1 MPDFKNLNPIL
12 INPDQQLPYL
22 PNPSTPIPTSSPTPF
37 VFTTDLSG
45 RDNGDP
51 IFGKGPIT
59 DKGLLP
65 TVTANELYENRRYDK
80 FDRNIIDI
88 EDQNAYA
95 QSGFTQATNGILKGV
110 NLAATTVAGSFGML
124 YGSISAIG
132 TGRMADVWDN
142 PIMQNLDKYNNE
154 VDQNYLPNYYTDKE
168 KNASWYSTDNWWKAN
183 FIFDKLIKNAGFAV
197 GAMLSG
203 NIANGALRGVGGAIG
218 AFSTEAALAAESSQ
232 AFKLFTPLLRNT
244 ARAFSNAKNIETA
257 AVLEGEISSIADLT
271 AMDSQIAGI
280 AKTTNKLAG
289 LQDKF
294 RRTAIALYSSAGEAS
309 FEALQTSNE
318 FRNNLIQQYKETHD
332 GQDPTGFDLAKINTT
347 SEEVGKTSFYG
358 NMALLS
364 VTEYAQLPK
373 LMGSSYAAE
382 RQAANSLLGKAD
394 DVLLRESKYVAA
406 AEGATTKFGK
416 LYERGA
422 KVAKYAF
429 DPKEAGQ
436 EIGQYALQVGTQN
449 YFQKG
454 YDGKAAST
462 FTDGFLYGM
471 VGKDKSGKGI
481 GAFNSKE
488 GIESGILGGI
498 TGGLMQTFGPNG
510 EIARNKA
517 TKSNTEKFL
526 QDLNNAPTF
535 KQAFKEKLEA
545 VNRFVTLQE
554 QQQSATIQ
562 GDELEARDLNT
573 DMMHTYLAPR
583 IKYGRYDMIAEDIKD
598 LRQAGMS
605 NNGLSDLKEEGIA
618 NVNDTVESFQKR
630 LNAFEVTAKNTEEL
644 YKSLNLRYAGAVMK
658 DAEGKVLLSPDGKQI
673 RKYSPLIIDK
683 MVYAASKIADYDLR
697 IPKVSEK
704 LLRTGMPV
712 QDIVDDEL
720 SNDTSVSL
728 AKALYNIDEQASDR
742 IDTDIVKQELK
753 DVVELS
759 KRRQLFVNEYND
771 LKNNPQNY
779 SFTGEKEEFT
789 PEGKK
794 TRTTA
799 PVQSDYFSKSRDK
812 FKSDK
817 RTYKD
822 LVNQYGEGEKNKYE
836 VLQKIAESPYATTLE
851 KQLAAAFLNF
861 TSKNSKIILGDR
873 TLASAG
879 VSRGGTL
886 GPESAVSS
894 INYEDNAYD
903 YEAGSLPVEHVLLH
917 EIGHDLT
924 VYGLSDTN
932 GQFYKELDP
941 LFKLVK
947 ETFKN
952 DPDKYAEAGLIKNGE
967 YYAFKNIFEFAT
979 EALSNREFQRYLQTI
994 PYEGTKTS
1002 TWDAFVNSLK
1012 TFFRRLFGTKNET
1025 LLDET
1030 IAVITNN
1037 IDETYKAVKEKNA
1050 ALEKEEQ
1057 AMLVTKNEVDRQ
1069 QDKAELNSGEIATPI
1084 PTDTTTSQAIVK
1096 EDESYLK
1103 SWQDFFISGTSES
1116 ENAQNRANAPQ
1127 HVKNSREFL
1136 NNLKN
1141 FKNAPKIGAMLVT
1154 SNNEKALGL
1163 EGLTELQFGR
1173 PIIADD
1179 KVDNVDTGF
1188 VAQVFV
1194 EHDKNKTYFVDKEGK
1209 RLGEVGKPINVNQII
1224 YQAMP
1229 TTELYYTYTDP
1240 KTGQRVPRYRQ
1251 GEKENLA
1258 SAANGWRQERA
1269 KLFAN
1274 NTAAHKVYQ
1283 INVSRGIPIINKGAD
1298 GKFERNQVGGILIPE
1313 DRIASQPGLIQINTA
1328 GFISHKGKNISFKE
1342 KGLVVLQ
1349 YGDTLEIL
1357 NNSVLG
1363 KEKANSLY
1371 QVIKALALDIREKST
1386 SGKPLDIDVNYLT
1399 YLQNVLYLR
1408 KSSTTSP
1415 GSNQFFIDT
1424 NKRTISIGD
1433 VNYPI
1438 IDIENRED
1446 EIVRQ
1451 LEGTYH
1457 NINSKTV
1464 KDVTSKFY
1472 EYTGEKNA
1480 KGELTAR
1487 YWKNYQSYLLSGRM
1501 PDGRTSRSGANT
1513 PLTTIV
1519 AAPTPSVPYSFSQKY
1534 ATLIDFELPIIKP
1547 APVAQAPKAA
1557 VAPATPG
1564 KIGEYE
1570 MNGTTSNTYQ
1580 FASGPV
1586 EFTGTVDADGNIGV
1600 DIAVNDTIENAATNP
1615 DILATVDSVLQT
1627 IGKYDEE
1634 ASAEQRVVTFVGDKL
1649 IAVLKEMQNTQQA
1662 EEAPV
1667 VEEEAPSAE
1676 IEDIKSTRYS
1686 GRPANQMVKFF
1697 TDKANEDL
1705 TEDDVN
1711 IIEKVI
1717 EKAKEKGWDKNKL
1730 SEQLNL
1736 MGYSFS
1742 SNNSGYAFTNYLED
1756 RLSGKT
1762 NIKVTSEFNFYGQLD
1777 KELADQQVTST
1788 PVEEVGEIVL
1798 DLETAEKRIDI
1809 DRRRQEELNKKSTQG
1824 TLKNSPLED
1833 ITYYENKVKDSE
1845 KLSDN
1850 ALGTMQ
1856 AMLAKAK
1863 DNVNKINAKYDAELA
1878 ALEGVSNI
1886 QRDGNKDIVKGSR
1899 IDEIRKIYAGNKSY
1913 INIKATNEEVAD
1925 NLKSGNIT
1933 AEELFSVRNNF
1944 GGELYNWFER
1954 GFIGLTGKTYEQ
1966 YNAGLDALPDGEQI
1980 LPGEKTDTIDVA
1992 DTELPE
1998 DDYMRVGPTVEEAM
2012 TNEELEILKQFQA
2025 EKLSGIPLEV
2035 LEDLVDTYDGEK
2047 AFGVYVDG
2055 VAKFYKAGP
2064 RTVGYHELF
2073 HPVYQHF
2080 LSPDERTALE
2090 EEFRNRPGQFTDRA
2104 SGKKIDYARATD
2116 KQIEERIAD
2125 DFAEFK
2131 AGQLPARSLSELVR
2145 NFFRRIINFVKS
2157 FNAKPSLAKDLFK
2170 AIDAGKYKAFTI
2182 SESQKKGPPA
2192 YSRIPGITET
2202 QASEYAQDIFSRA
2215 SNYIFG
2221 DNKKYLYDLQK
2232 ISGAEIYNYV
2242 KQLYI
2247 NEKKYEKLGEV
2258 RFNALFAQGK
2268 QLLRTVGVDFNEE
2281 DLVDINDEN
2290 VTSVG
2295 YSQDA
2300 FTVDYKKSAPY
2311 AIKLVGATLPEVVPT
2326 NQQNSTTL
2334 ELPKRS
2340 TSSVKGY
2347 KLVNFS
2353 RVFSTLLDK
2362 FSNTTNVGKIVN
2374 NLVDLAKYDATY
2386 VRFFQRIGGDLA
2398 TGTIPFEN
2406 FKSPE
2411 DWRLFINFYQTF
2423 TKQKPTALV
2432 QYVTGTEVYTAPAN
2446 QFTITKQVEQDWFS
2460 QMRALAKTRSGL
2472 VTLNTETTTY
2482 QVNTKSEL
2490 WPDKL
2495 PKGPEE
2501 MLPFLK
2507 NLGITFTMEDYLKLK
2522 SEQRTK
2528 FSDAVGDIYAY
2539 LPQAKDIGTLDGK
2552 TLKIN
2557 KQVAALAAL
2566 QVKVDNPNQENTMMG
2581 VEGNRKQVYT
2591 DNNAPSI
2598 FENVFNDSETL
2609 EELKIA
2615 RPELNDVFSKNAIT
2629 FKEGGLFFND
2639 RGNKFKMI
2647 KVSYI
2652 EGKKSIDSNKGTTTS
2667 KLTEGQRFT
2676 QEINQNING
2685 NYYILIP
2692 ADGSTE
2698 WMMNLGNHI
2707 SYKNV
2712 VGGRAMDEI
2721 HEIFR
2726 GYLDDDIALARDW
2739 KNRSSLKN
2747 IGSKAKELR
2756 FFKEILEDYAPTQ
2769 LEELNIMID
2778 DEATTN
2784 DEFKDY
2790 IVKNIDAINEAVDKT
2805 LKDLANGT
2813 KEILLTSSEVVMAK
2827 KKNNDAENMYTY
2839 AGLDSN
2845 FAISEGIDK
2854 FRMTET
2860 QLDNMLMFVSAN
2872 DYINSIEF
2880 HKILFGDPYQF
2891 KIKDGILDQTKRIK
2905 SFLSPRGTTFD
2916 SPEYNAFL
2924 NDQNNVNGIE
2934 LTPEDYG
2941 YHENKEYATT
2951 VTLKD
2956 VELDTNNYTGV
2967 NEADAFSYIS
2977 DVAYR
2982 ETKNKNGQWSENA
2995 EAWHQYE
3002 MALTRKSLSDKG
3014 VYKYTNKQ
3022 LKATDEQILSE
3033 EQVEYVIDITKPI
3046 VSGSQF
3052 NENEIKLVLDKTS
3065 QMPLYYSAVA
3075 GTNLE
3080 KLYIK
3085 MFNEKIDYAI
3095 MESGRKVGIEKTHS
3109 LYNPDGTFN
3118 DAPFA
3123 GDTKVLVPWS
3133 INGKQLETAYEGGTE
3148 QTRGSQPTKIV
3159 TLDMFDN
3166 GEEVVEGAREA
3177 FDTYN
3182 QALKDLDDNA
3192 YTELLSKFGVED
3204 LGVGQFELAD
3214 PSIIAKTLKGEMF
3227 RRELSN
3233 NAKDTIQLDENG
3245 QQRIPYE
3252 ASPAYKQ
3259 IKDIVYSMINKAL
3272 VSPKM
3277 NGGGYTQAAVTGWEN
3292 AEKGRGI
3299 AVKDKNGYREISR
3312 KEYEALPADQKNKVV
3327 LTSNRLHF
3335 PTQEDPY
3342 MEVLLPNWMRKSL
3355 KGKFKNDADLIRE
3368 LNKPEN
3374 QGILRGIA
3382 FRIPAQAMSSMAA
3395 IRVAGFLPDY
3405 MGKTVIVP
3413 SEITSQAGS
3422 DFDIDKLNMYLKSVY
3437 VDENG
3442 KLHAVD
3448 YKGSEKATKEFY
3460 GGVYDNT
3467 IRKNIQSIS
3476 NNNEFRDQLLDV
3488 LSAFEQT
3495 DTVVSKEQ
3503 RIFYKLNQ
3511 DVIDEI
3517 ISQADAQEMLPSQ
3530 YMTSQIESLSKKTEK
3545 LNSKLLNEEMRDKY
3559 VKTMYK
3565 KALENRYF
3573 DAFEKLLTLPGNF
3586 QNLITPI
3593 GDAGLKDISTEL
3605 DDLRGNDETKIKNRI
3620 INRNYRTRLR
3630 NAFLTGKRWIG
3641 IAAVNITG
3649 HALAQR
3655 MKLVMDINA
3664 VATKLTAD
3672 ELSILGDRKIKLPHN
3687 EVDGKVSLSGTN
3699 TAVANAKGIF
3709 EKISN
3714 RLSGYATSVVDI
3726 AKDPYIMKIIKS
3738 DAAIGTFMFLER
3750 IGVGQNTVWFMNQ
3763 PIISEYLNML
3773 ESKGTKFLYN
3783 PKNVNAIRA
3792 KFGLNKL
3799 GAKGTENETFN
3810 VDSLKA
3816 NIKTYSDNKNK
3827 MLSKQQNDEQGAILK
3842 EFLKYAKMAEY
3853 SFKFTQATNYDTTKF
3868 KNSDTFHRKSTKTDI
3883 ARDINMFSS
3892 VDKLLDSSSLGN
3904 QKRLINLGMKAVGAF
3919 IKLEQEQFTDIT
3931 NKVLDSFERQEFMS
3945 DDDFSKIASKA
3956 KASFL
3961 DFVVQTKSGINADIL
3976 KLTTGNNSIAEQ
3988 LAKAKLQYPN
3998 MKLLQDLVPEA
4009 SKKIDGAQTI
4019 KLKVNLK
4026 EAYDENLY
4034 VEMMRELRELDP
4046 ELYNNI
4052 VKVAIL
4058 QGTYQSPVSINN
4070 IVPLEDYSK
4079 EIKPVIDSLI
4089 DDADVEYFANGGMF
4103 QKNNWKDEQIVPTTT
4118 PRFQFQRDAE
4128 TKEEIENIIG
4138 EDPYGND
4145 VYQYEVEGFE
4155 TQFDDAENKR
4165 LVLTLSPRYDG
4176 SNGANSD
4183 FVKVS
4188 RVFVNNRGQNVD
4200 LLSGKT
4206 ISPQAMKAMRMA
4218 GNTSLTDYYG
4228 YQKVKYSNGEAV
4240 RNFEGRYVYKLVN
4253 LLGDGNLVSEYYLD
4267 GRPSVLNNGT
4277 IKIDKELSDA
4287 EIIEYFGGDTA
4298 EEVVSLPT
4306 EVSDRTTMQ
4315 MQPQNVAKILNGTKT
4330 TTIRESV
4337 AKGGNINVGETK
4349 IVNFGGK
4356 DFNVTNRGQLT
4367 IDEAGGVEAM
4377 LNSEGLSSVN
4387 DFMYQQ
4393 SKNWANGEG
4402 KMYVYDIAPT
4412 EEVTETYGSFGT
4424 DKEAFDAYRKGFLP
4438 GLRELYAKRK
4448 EEEKEDGSSWEDLA
4462 NLLNRQSDLENKK
4475 TLTNNESNEIIDI
4488 YQKLRD
4494 VFGLEIESKEEI
4506 QPGQQLDLFEQEDD
4520 SWKDEDNNDSCVPF

>member
-22 PNPSTPIPTSSPTPF
+22 PNPSTPNPDNYAPLG
-37 VFTTDLSG
+37 TDLSG

-51 IFGKGPIT
+51 IFGKGPIVG
-59 DKGLLP
+59 KGLIP
-65 TVTANELYENRRYDK
+65 TVTANELYENRRYDV
-80 FDRNIIDI
+80 FARDIIDI
-88 EDQNAYA
+88 EDQNANA
-95 QSGFTQATNGILKGV
+95 QSTLSKATNGILKGA

-124 YGSISAIG
+124 YGLAKSPFS
-132 TGRMADVWDN
+132 GRLADIWDN
-142 PIMQNLDKYNNE
+142 PVMQNLDKYNNE
-154 VDQNYLPNYYTDKE
+154 VDQNYLPNYYTNQE
-168 KNASWYSTDNWWKAN
+168 KNASWYSPDNWFTAN
-183 FIFDKLIKNAGFAV
+183 FLFDKLVKNSGFAV

-218 AFSTEAALAAESSQ
+218 AFSAEAAVAAESSQ
-232 AFKLFTPLLRNT
+232 AFKLFTPLLKNT
-244 ARAFSNAKNIETA
+244 ARAFSAGKNIEA
-257 AVLEGEISSIADLT
+257 AAALENGISSIADLT
-271 AMDSQIAGI
+271 AVESEIANI
-280 AKTTNKLAG
+280 AKTTNRIAG

-294 RRTAIALYSSAGEAS
+294 RRTAVAVYSSAGEAS

-318 FRNNLIQQYKETHD
+318 YRNNLIAQYKKDHQD
-332 GQDPTGFDLAKINTT
+332 QDPTGADLAEINAT
-347 SEEVGKTSFYG
+347 SEAVGKTSFFG
-358 NMALLS
+358 NLALLS
-364 VTEYAQLPK
+364 VTEHAQLPK
-373 LMGSSYAAE
+373 LLGSSYAAE
-382 RQAANSLLGKAD
+382 RQVANSLLGQAD

-422 KVAKYAF
+422 KAAKYVF

-436 EIGQYALQVGTQN
+436 EIGQFALQVGTQN
-449 YFQKG
+449 YFNKG
-454 YDGKAAST
+454 REGKEASAW
-462 FTDGFLYGM
+462 TDGFLYGM
-471 VGKDKSGKGI
+471 YGKDEKGKGV
-481 GAFNSKE
+481 GALNSKE

-498 TGGLMQTFGPNG
+498 TGGLMQTFGPSG
-510 EIARNKA
+510 QIARNKA
-517 TKSNTEKFL
+517 TKSNTERFI
-526 QDLNNAPTF
+526 QELNGAPTF
-535 KQAFKEKLEA
+535 RNAFKEKLEA

-554 QQQSATIQ
+554 QQQAATVQ

-583 IKYGRYDMIAEDIKD
+583 IKYGRYDMITDDIND

-605 NNGLSDLKEEGIA
+605 KEGLADLKEEGIA

-630 LNAFEVTAKNTEEL
+630 LNRFETTAKNTEEL
-644 YKSLNLRYAGAVMK
+644 YKSLNLRYSGEVMK
-658 DAEGKVLLSPDGKQI
+658 DAEGKPLLSADGKQI

-697 IPKVSEK
+697 IPQVSEK
-704 LLRTGMPV
+704 ILRTGIPV

-728 AKALYNIDEQASDR
+728 AKTLYNIDEQASDR
-742 IDTDIVKQELK
+742 IDTDVVKQELK

-779 SFTGEKEEFT
+779 SYTGEKEELT

-794 TRTTA
+794 TRTAA
-799 PVQSDYFSKSRDK
+799 PKMQDPKYFGKSRNK

-817 RTYKD
+817 RTYD
-822 LVNQYGEGEKNKYE
+822 DIVNQYGEGEKNKYD
-836 VLQKIAESPYATTLE
+836 VLQKITESPYATVLE
-851 KQLAAAFLNF
+851 KQLAAGFLKY
-861 TSKNSKIILGDR
+861 TTKDSKIILGDR
-873 TLASAG
+873 TLSTPGTSTRGVDANSAL
-879 VSRGGTL
+879 SR
-886 GPESAVSS
+886 
-894 INYEDNAYD
+894 INYEDTAND
-903 YEAGSLPVEHVLLH
+903 YENGSIPVEFILLH

-924 VYGLSDTN
+924 TYALSDTN
-932 GQFYKELDP
+932 GQFFKELDP

-967 YYAFKNIFEFAT
+967 YYAFKNIYEFAT

-1012 TFFRRLFGTKNET
+1012 TFFRRLFGTTNET

-1057 AMLVTKNEVDRQ
+1057 AMLATKNEVDRQ

-1116 ENAQNRANAPQ
+1116 ENIQNRANAPQ

-1154 SNNEKALGL
+1154 SNNEEALGL
-1163 EGLTELQFGR
+1163 KGLTELQFGR

-1240 KTGQRVPRYRQ
+1240 KTGQRVPRYREGQ
-1251 GEKENLA
+1251 KELLA
-1258 SAANGWRQERA
+1258 SAANGWKQERA

-1283 INVSRGIPIINKGAD
+1283 INVSRGIAIINKGAD

-1357 NNSVLG
+1357 NNSILG

-1371 QVIKALALDIREKST
+1371 QVIKALALDIRDKST
-1386 SGKPLDIDVNYLT
+1386 SGKPLDIDVNYLA

-1408 KSSTTSP
+1408 KSSTTSA

-1424 NKRTISIGD
+1424 NKRTISIGG

-1446 EIVRQ
+1446 EMVRQ

-1464 KDVTSKFY
+1464 KDITSKFY

-1480 KGELTAR
+1480 KGELVAR

-1501 PDGRTSRSGANT
+1501 PDGRTSRSSANT

-1564 KIGEYE
+1564 KIGEYT
-1570 MNGTTSNTYQ
+1570 MDGTTTNTYQ

-1586 EFTGTVDADGNIGV
+1586 EFTGTVDADGNISV
-1600 DIAVNDTIENAATNP
+1600 DITVNDTITKATENEGT
-1615 DILATVDSVLQT
+1615 LATVDSVLQA
-1627 IGKYDEE
+1627 IDKYDAE
-1634 ASAEQRVVTFVGDKL
+1634 ASDEQRVVTFVGDKL
-1649 IAVLKEMQNTQQA
+1649 IAALKEMQNTQQV

-1667 VEEEAPSAE
+1667 VEEEAP
-1676 IEDIKSTRYS
+1676 T
-1686 GRPANQMVKFF
+1686 
-1697 TDKANEDL
+1697 
-1705 TEDDVN
+1705 
-1711 IIEKVI
+1711 
-1717 EKAKEKGWDKNKL
+1717 
-1730 SEQLNL
+1730 
-1736 MGYSFS
+1736 
-1742 SNNSGYAFTNYLED
+1742 
-1756 RLSGKT
+1756 
-1762 NIKVTSEFNFYGQLD
+1762 
-1777 KELADQQVTST
+1777 T
-1788 PVEEVGEIVL
+1788 PIEEVGEIVL

-1809 DRRRQEELNKKSTQG
+1809 ERRRQEELNKKSTQG

-1850 ALGTMQ
+1850 GLGTMQ

-1878 ALEGVSNI
+1878 ALEG
-1886 QRDGNKDIVKGSR
+1886 
-1899 IDEIRKIYAGNKSY
+1899 
-1913 INIKATNEEVAD
+1913 
-1925 NLKSGNIT
+1925 
-1933 AEELFSVRNNF
+1933 
-1944 GGELYNWFER
+1944 
-1954 GFIGLTGKTYEQ
+1954 
-1966 YNAGLDALPDGEQI
+1966 GEQI
-1980 LPGEKTDTIDVA
+1980 LPGEKTDNINVE

-2090 EEFRNRPGQFTDRA
+2090 EEFRNKPGQFTDRA

-2125 DFAEFK
+2125 DFSEFK

-2170 AIDAGKYKAFTI
+2170 AIDAGKYKEFTI

-2247 NEKKYEKLGEV
+2247 NEKKYEQLGEV

-2268 QLLRTVGVDFNEE
+2268 QLLRTIGVDFNEE

-2300 FTVDYKKSAPY
+2300 FTVDYKKTAPY

-2334 ELPKRS
+2334 ELPKRQ

-2362 FSNTTNVGKIVN
+2362 FSNTTNIGKIVN
-2374 NLVDLAKYDATY
+2374 KLVDLAKYDATY

-2406 FKSPE
+2406 FKTPE

-2460 QMRALAKTRSGL
+2460 QMRALAKTRNGL

-2507 NLGITFTMEDYLKLK
+2507 DLGITFTMEDYLKLK
-2522 SEQRTK
+2522 SEQRQE
-2528 FSDAVGDIYAY
+2528 FSDAVGEIYAY

-2566 QVKVDNPNQENTMMG
+2566 QVKVDNPNQENTMIG
-2581 VEGNRKQVYT
+2581 VEGNKKQVYV
-2591 DNNAPSI
+2591 DNNVPSI
-2598 FENVFNDSETL
+2598 FENAFNDSDTL

-2639 RGNKFKMI
+2639 RGDRFKMI
-2647 KVSYI
+2647 KVSLI

-2667 KLTEGQRFT
+2667 KLNKGQRTT

-2698 WMMNLGNHI
+2698 WMMNLGNHV

-2739 KNRSSLKN
+2739 KSRSSLRN
-2747 IGSKAKELR
+2747 VGSKAKELR
-2756 FFKEILEDYAPTQ
+2756 FFKEILEDYAPEQ
-2769 LEELNIMID
+2769 LKGLNIMIA
-2778 DEATTN
+2778 DEAATQA
-2784 DEFKDY
+2784 EFDDY
-2790 IVKNIDAINEAVDKT
+2790 IAKNIDAINEAIDKT
-2805 LKDLANGT
+2805 LKDLVNAT
-2813 KEILLTSSEVVMAK
+2813 KEILLTTSEVNMAK
-2827 KKNNDAENMYTY
+2827 KKNSDAENMYTY
-2839 AGLDSN
+2839 PGLDSN
-2845 FAISEGIDK
+2845 FVVSEGIDK
-2854 FRMTET
+2854 FKMSET
-2860 QLDNMLMFVSAN
+2860 QLDNMLMFVNAN
-2872 DYINSIEF
+2872 NYINNIEF

-2891 KIKDGILDQTKRIK
+2891 KIKDGVLDEPKRAK
-2905 SFLSPRGTTFD
+2905 SFYSPRGTTFD

-2924 NDQNNVNGIE
+2924 NDQNNVRGIE

-2941 YHENKEYATT
+2941 YHDNKEYATT

-2956 VELDTNNYTGV
+2956 ITLSTDNYDEV
-2967 NEADAFSYIS
+2967 NEADALSYII

-3002 MALTRKSLSDKG
+3002 MALTRRELA
-3014 VYKYTNKQ
+3014 KQ
-3022 LKATDEQILSE
+3022 GDYAYSKDARGKALKAADEQILSE
-3033 EQVEYVIDITKPI
+3033 EQAEHVIDITKPI

-3052 NENEIKLVLDKTS
+3052 NKNEIKLVLDKTS

-3118 DAPFA
+3118 DTPFA
-3123 GDTKVLVPWS
+3123 PDTKVLVPWS
-3133 INGKQLETAYEGGTE
+3133 INGIQVQTAYEGGGE

-3159 TLDMFDN
+3159 TLDMFEN

-3182 QALKDLDDNA
+3182 EALKDLDDNA
-3192 YTELLSKFGVED
+3192 YVELLSKFGVED
-3204 LGVGQFELAD
+3204 LGVGEFELAD
-3214 PSIIAKTLKGEMF
+3214 PSIIAKTLEGEMF
-3227 RRELSN
+3227 RRQLSN

-3252 ASPAYKQ
+3252 SSPAYKQ
-3259 IKDIVYSMINKAL
+3259 IKDIIYSMINKAL

-3277 NGGGYTQAAVTGWEN
+3277 NGGGYTQSAVTGWEN

-3299 AVKDKNGYREISR
+3299 AIKDKNGYREISR
-3312 KEYEALPADQKNKVV
+3312 KEYEALPSDQKNKVV

-3342 MEVLLPNWMRKSL
+3342 MEVLLPNWMKKSL
-3355 KGKFKNDADLIRE
+3355 KGKFKNDADLVRE

-3460 GGVYDNT
+3460 GKVYDNT
-3467 IRKNIQSIS
+3467 IKKEIERIS

-3488 LSAFEQT
+3488 LGALEQT

-3517 ISQADAQEMLPSQ
+3517 ISQADAEDMLPSQ

-3573 DAFEKLLTLPGNF
+3573 DAFEKLLTLPGNY

-3605 DDLRGNDETKIKNRI
+3605 DVMRGNDETKIKNRI
-3620 INRNYRTRLR
+3620 INRNYLTPLR
-3630 NAFLTGKRWIG
+3630 DAFLTGKRWIG

-3655 MKLVMDINA
+3655 MKLVMDIDA
-3664 VATKLTAD
+3664 VANKLTAD
-3672 ELSILGDRKIKLPHN
+3672 ELSILGDRTIKLPHN

-3750 IGVGQNTVWFMNQ
+3750 IGAGQNTVWFMNQ

-3783 PKNVNAIRA
+3783 PRNINAIRA

-4034 VEMMRELRELDP
+4034 VEMMRELREVDP
-4046 ELYNNI
+4046 QLYNNI

-4079 EIKPVIDSLI
+4079 EIKPIIDSLI
-4089 DDADVEYFANGGMF
+4089 DDADAEYFANGGMF
-4103 QKNNWKDEQIVPTTT
+4103 QKNSWKDDQIVPTIT
-4118 PRFQFQRDAE
+4118 PRFVFLRDANF
-4128 TKEEIENIIG
+4128 EEIENIIG

-4183 FVKVS
+4183 FVKVP
-4188 RVFVNNRGQNVD
+4188 RVFINNKGQNVD
-4200 LLSGKT
+4200 IITGKT

-4228 YQKVKYSNGEAV
+4228 YQKVKYSNGETV
-4240 RNFEGRYVYKLVN
+4240 RNHQGRYVYKLVN

-4277 IKIDKELSDA
+4277 IKLDQEIPNAIIID
-4287 EIIEYFGGDTA
+4287 YFGGDIA
-4298 EEVVSLPT
+4298 EEIVSLPADEIVALLSDNAVT
-4306 EVSDRTTMQ
+4306 ENSQEEFSPEVEYTEEEQLQFEINDLTQRIEELEYIQQDLDVTNTETIVLNNLPKITPVSATKET
-4315 MQPQNVAKILNGTKT
+4315 GTKVGT
-4330 TTIRESV
+4330 KLDISPSLLSGNGVTVDQAAHDIWES
-4337 AKGGNINVGETK
+4337 
-4349 IVNFGGK
+4349 NFGI
-4356 DFNVTNRGQLT
+4356 DSNVTTEDIRG
-4367 IDEAGGVEAM
+4367 I
-4377 LNSEGLSSVN
+4377 
-4387 DFMYQQ
+4387 
-4393 SKNWANGEG
+4393 
-4402 KMYVYDIAPT
+4402 
-4412 EEVTETYGSFGT
+4412 
-4424 DKEAFDAYRKGFLP
+4424 
-4438 GLRELYAKRK
+4438 
-4448 EEEKEDGSSWEDLA
+4448 
-4462 NLLNRQSDLENKK
+4462 
-4475 TLTNNESNEIIDI
+4475 IIDI
-4488 YQKLRD
+4488 LSSGNKSNYASQLGTSSEVNKLKEELRD
-4494 VFGLEIESKEEI
+4494 LKDQLPKEKSKI
-4506 QPGQQLDLFEQEDD
+4506 KTVKPIPGQLDLFAEEDD
-4520 SWKDEDNNDSCVPF
+4520 SWKEEDNNDSCVPF

>member
-22 PNPSTPIPTSSPTPF
+22 RNPSTPIPTSSPTPF
-37 VFTTDLSG
+37 VFNTDLSG

-51 IFGKGPIT
+51 IFGKGPVV
-59 DKGLLP
+59 DGGLIP
-65 TVTANELYENRRYDK
+65 TVTANELYENRRYNK

-88 EDQNAYA
+88 EDQNANS
-95 QSGFTQATNGILKGV
+95 QSAISQATNGILKGV

-124 YGSISAIG
+124 YGSVSAMG

-142 PIMQNLDKYNNE
+142 PIMQKLDKWNNE
-154 VDQNYLPNYYTDKE
+154 VDQNYLPNYYTNQE
-168 KNASWYSTDNWWKAN
+168 VNAPWYSRDNWWKTN
-183 FIFDKLIKNAGFAV
+183 FVFDKLIKNSGFAV

-203 NIANGALRGVGGAIG
+203 NVANGALRGVGGAIG
-218 AFSTEAALAAESSQ
+218 AFSAEAALAAESSQ

-244 ARAFSNAKNIETA
+244 ARAFSNAKNIEA
-257 AVLEGEISSIADLT
+257 AEILDKGITSIADLT
-271 AMDSQIAGI
+271 AADSEIAGI

-289 LQDKF
+289 IQDKV

-318 FRNNLIQQYKETHD
+318 FRNNLIKQYKDTHD
-332 GQDPTGFDLAKINTT
+332 GQDPTGEDLGKINTV

-382 RQAANSLLGKAD
+382 RQVANSLLGEAD
-394 DVLLRESKYVAA
+394 DVLLKGGKYVSA
-406 AEGATTKFGK
+406 AEGATTRFGK

-422 KVAKYAF
+422 KIAKYAF

-436 EIGQYALQVGTQN
+436 EVGQYALQVGTQN

-454 YDGKAAST
+454 YDGKEASS

-471 VGKDKSGKGI
+471 VGKDKSGKAV

-510 EIARNKA
+510 EIAREKA
-517 TKSNTEKFL
+517 VKSNTERFL

-554 QQQSATIQ
+554 QQQAATIQ
-562 GDELEARDLNT
+562 GDELEARDLNA

-618 NVNDTVESFQKR
+618 NINDTVESFQKR

-644 YKSLNLRYAGAVMK
+644 YKSLNLRYSGEVMK
-658 DAEGKVLLSPDGKQI
+658 DAEGKPLLSPDGNQI

-704 LLRTGMPV
+704 ILRTGIPV

-742 IDTDIVKQELK
+742 IDTDVVKQELK

-779 SFTGEKEEFT
+779 SYTGEKEEFT

-799 PVQSDYFSKSRDK
+799 PVKSDYFSKSRDK

-817 RTYKD
+817 RTYAD

-851 KQLAAAFLNF
+851 KQLASAFLNF

-873 TLASAG
+873 TLSSAG
-879 VSRGGTL
+879 VSKGGTL
-886 GPESAVSS
+886 GPESAISS
-894 INYEDNAYD
+894 INYEDNAHD
-903 YEAGSLPVEHVLLH
+903 YENGSLPVEHVLLH

-941 LFKLVK
+941 LFKFVK

-967 YYAFKNIFEFAT
+967 YYAFKNIYEFAT

-1002 TWDAFVNSLK
+1002 TWDKFIGSLK

-1057 AMLVTKNEVDRQ
+1057 AMLATKNEVDRQ

-1084 PTDTTTSQAIVK
+1084 PTDITTSQAIVK

-1127 HVKNSREFL
+1127 HVKNSRQFL

-1163 EGLTELQFGR
+1163 EGLTQLQFGR
-1173 PIIADD
+1173 PIVADD

-1194 EHDKNKTYFVDKEGK
+1194 EHDNNKTYFVDKNGK
-1209 RLGEVGKPINVNQII
+1209 RLGEVGKQIDVNQII

-1363 KEKANSLY
+1363 KEKANALY

-1408 KSSTTSP
+1408 KSSTTSA

-1424 NKRTISIGD
+1424 NKRTISIGG

-1446 EIVRQ
+1446 EMVRQ

-1487 YWKNYQSYLLSGRM
+1487 YWKNYQSYLLSSKL
-1501 PDGRTSRSGANT
+1501 PDGKTSRSSANT

-1534 ATLIDFELPIIKP
+1534 ATLIDFDLPIIKP
-1547 APVAQAPKAA
+1547 TPVVQAPKAV

-1564 KIGEYE
+1564 KIGEYT
-1570 MNGTTSNTYQ
+1570 MDGTTPNTYQ

-1586 EFTGTVDADGNIGV
+1586 EFTGTVDADGNISV
-1600 DIAVNDTIENAATNP
+1600 DITVNDTITKAAENEGT
-1615 DILATVDSVLQT
+1615 LVTVDSVLQA
-1627 IGKYDEE
+1627 IDKYDAE
-1634 ASAEQRVVTFVGDKL
+1634 ASDEQRVVTFVGDKL
-1649 IAVLKEMQNTQQA
+1649 IAALKEIQNTQQVEQA
-1662 EEAPV
+1662 SEV
-1667 VEEEAPSAE
+1667 VEEVP
-1676 IEDIKSTRYS
+1676 T
-1686 GRPANQMVKFF
+1686 V
-1697 TDKANEDL
+1697 
-1705 TEDDVN
+1705 
-1711 IIEKVI
+1711 
-1717 EKAKEKGWDKNKL
+1717 
-1730 SEQLNL
+1730 
-1736 MGYSFS
+1736 
-1742 SNNSGYAFTNYLED
+1742 
-1756 RLSGKT
+1756 
-1762 NIKVTSEFNFYGQLD
+1762 
-1777 KELADQQVTST
+1777 
-1788 PVEEVGEIVL
+1788 VEEVSNI
-1798 DLETAEKRIDI
+1798 
-1809 DRRRQEELNKKSTQG
+1809 
-1824 TLKNSPLED
+1824 
-1833 ITYYENKVKDSE
+1833 
-1845 KLSDN
+1845 
-1850 ALGTMQ
+1850 
-1856 AMLAKAK
+1856 
-1863 DNVNKINAKYDAELA
+1863 
-1878 ALEGVSNI
+1878 EGV
-1886 QRDGNKDIVKGSR
+1886 
-1899 IDEIRKIYAGNKSY
+1899 
-1913 INIKATNEEVAD
+1913 EE
-1925 NLKSGNIT
+1925 
-1933 AEELFSVRNNF
+1933 
-1944 GGELYNWFER
+1944 
-1954 GFIGLTGKTYEQ
+1954 
-1966 YNAGLDALPDGEQI
+1966 I
-1980 LPGEKTDTIDVA
+1980 LPGEKTDTIDVE

-1998 DDYMRVGPTVEEAM
+1998 DDYMRVGATVEEAM

-2090 EEFRNRPGQFTDRA
+2090 EEFRNKPGQFTDRA
-2104 SGKKIDYARATD
+2104 SGKKIDYAKATD

-2125 DFAEFK
+2125 DFGEFK

-2182 SESQKKGPPA
+2182 SESQKKGEPA
-2192 YSRIPGITET
+2192 YSRIPGVTET

-2221 DNKKYLYDLQK
+2221 DHKKYLYDLQK

-2247 NEKKYEKLGEV
+2247 NEKKYEQLGEV

-2268 QLLRTVGVDFNEE
+2268 QLLRTIGVDFNEE

-2300 FTVDYKKSAPY
+2300 FTVDYKKTAPY
-2311 AIKLVGATLPEVVPT
+2311 AIKIVGATLPEVVPT

-2362 FSNTTNVGKIVN
+2362 FSNTTNIGKIVN
-2374 NLVDLAKYDATY
+2374 KLVDLAKYDATY
-2386 VRFFQRIGGDLA
+2386 VRFFQRLGGDLA

-2406 FKSPE
+2406 FKTPE

-2460 QMRALAKTRSGL
+2460 QMRALAKTRNGL
-2472 VTLNTETTTY
+2472 VTLNTETKTY

-2507 NLGITFTMEDYLKLK
+2507 DLGITFTMEDYLKLK
-2522 SEQRTK
+2522 SEQRTE
-2528 FSDAVGDIYAY
+2528 FSDSVGEIYTY

-2581 VEGNRKQVYT
+2581 VEGNKKQVYV
-2591 DNNAPSI
+2591 DNNVPSI
-2598 FENVFNDSETL
+2598 FENAFNDSDTL

-2639 RGNKFKMI
+2639 RGDRFKII
-2647 KVSYI
+2647 KVSLI

-2739 KNRSSLKN
+2739 KSRSSLRN
-2747 IGSKAKELR
+2747 VGSKAKELR

-2769 LEELNIMID
+2769 LEELNVMIA
-2778 DEATTN
+2778 DEATT
-2784 DEFKDY
+2784 DAEFEDY
-2790 IVKNIDAINEAVDKT
+2790 ITKNIDAINEAIDKT

-2813 KEILLTSSEVVMAK
+2813 KEILFATSEVVMVK
-2827 KKNNDAENMYTY
+2827 KKNSDVENMYTY

-2860 QLDNMLMFVSAN
+2860 QLDNMLMFVNTN

-2891 KIKDGILDQTKRIK
+2891 KIKDGILDETKRIK

-2924 NDQNNVNGIE
+2924 NDQNNVRGIE

-2956 VELDTNNYTGV
+2956 VELDTNNYTNV

-3002 MALTRKSLSDKG
+3002 MAFTRKSLSDKG

-3022 LKATDEQILSE
+3022 LKAADEQILSE
-3033 EQVEYVIDITKPI
+3033 DQAEHVIDITKPI
-3046 VSGSQF
+3046 VSGSQYG
-3052 NENEIKLVLDKTS
+3052 ENEIKLVLDKTS

-3075 GTNLE
+3075 DTVLE

-3095 MESGRKVGIEKTHS
+3095 FESGRKLGIEKTHS
-3109 LYNPDGTFN
+3109 LYVDGDKFN

-3123 GDTKVLVPWS
+3123 EDTKVLAPWS
-3133 INGKQLETAYEGGTE
+3133 INGIQVQTAYEGGTE

-3159 TLDMFDN
+3159 TLDMFEN

-3182 QALKDLDDNA
+3182 EALKDLDDNA

-3204 LGVGQFELAD
+3204 LGVGEFELAD
-3214 PSIIAKTLKGEMF
+3214 PYVIAKTLEGEMF

-3259 IKDIVYSMINKAL
+3259 VKDIVYSMINKAL

-3299 AVKDKNGYREISR
+3299 AIKEKDGYREISR

-3342 MEVLLPNWMRKSL
+3342 MEVLLPNWMKKSL

-3374 QGILRGIA
+3374 QGILKGIA

-3395 IRVAGFLPDY
+3395 IRVAGFLPDF

-3448 YKGSEKATKEFY
+3448 YKGSEKATKDFY
-3460 GGVYDNT
+3460 GRVYDNT
-3467 IRKNIQSIS
+3467 IRKEIERIS

-3488 LSAFEQT
+3488 LSALEQT

-3530 YMTSQIESLSKKTEK
+3530 YMTTQIESLSKKAEK

-3605 DDLRGNDETKIKNRI
+3605 DAMRGNDETKIKNRI
-3620 INRNYRTRLR
+3620 INRNYLTPLR
-3630 NAFLTGKRWIG
+3630 DAFLTGKRWIG

-3664 VATKLTAD
+3664 VANKLTAD
-3672 ELSILGDRKIKLPHN
+3672 ELAILGDRTIKLPHN

-3699 TAVANAKGIF
+3699 TAVPNAKGVF

-3750 IGVGQNTVWFMNQ
+3750 IGAGQNTVWFMNQ

-3783 PKNVNAIRA
+3783 PRNINAIRA

-3810 VDSLKA
+3810 VDNLKG

-3892 VDKLLDSSSLGN
+3892 VDELLDSSSLGN

-3961 DFVVQTKSGINADIL
+3961 DFVVQTKSGINAEIL

-3998 MKLLQDLVPEA
+3998 MKLLQDLVPES

-4046 ELYNNI
+4046 QLYNNI

-4089 DDADVEYFANGGMF
+4089 DDADAEYFANGGMF
-4103 QKNNWKDEQIVPTTT
+4103 QKNNWKDDQIVPTVT
-4118 PRFQFQRDAE
+4118 PRFVFLRDE
-4128 TKEEIENIIG
+4128 EFEEIENIIG

-4176 SNGANSD
+4176 NNGANSD
-4183 FVKVS
+4183 FVKVP
-4188 RVFVNNRGQNVD
+4188 RVFVNNKGQNVD
-4200 LLSGKT
+4200 IITGKT

-4228 YQKVKYSNGEAV
+4228 YQKVRYSNGEVV
-4240 RNFEGRYVYKLVN
+4240 RNHEGRYVYKLVN

-4277 IKIDKELSDA
+4277 IKLSQEIPNA
-4287 EIIEYFGGDTA
+4287 TIIEYFGGDIA
-4298 EEVVSLPT
+4298 EEIVSLPV
-4306 EVSDRTTMQ
+4306 EIEEAAVLAEEAAA
-4315 MQPQNVAKILNGTKT
+4315 V
-4330 TTIRESV
+4330 E
-4337 AKGGNINVGETK
+4337 ETP
-4349 IVNFGGK
+4349 
-4356 DFNVTNRGQLT
+4356 
-4367 IDEAGGVEAM
+4367 E
-4377 LNSEGLSSVN
+4377 
-4387 DFMYQQ
+4387 
-4393 SKNWANGEG
+4393 
-4402 KMYVYDIAPT
+4402 
-4412 EEVTETYGSFGT
+4412 
-4424 DKEAFDAYRKGFLP
+4424 
-4438 GLRELYAKRK
+4438 
-4448 EEEKEDGSSWEDLA
+4448 
-4462 NLLNRQSDLENKK
+4462 
-4475 TLTNNESNEIIDI
+4475 EIITP
-4488 YQKLRD
+4488 
-4494 VFGLEIESKEEI
+4494 KEEI

-4520 SWKDEDNNDSCVPF
+4520 SWKEEDNNDSCVPF

>member
-12 INPDQQLPYL
+12 VNPDQQLPYL
-22 PNPSTPIPTSSPTPF
+22 PNPSTPTPDNYAPLS
-37 VFTTDLSG
+37 TDLSG
-45 RDNGDP
+45 RNNGDP
-51 IFGKGPIT
+51 IFGKGPVIG
-59 DKGLLP
+59 KGLIP
-65 TVTANELYENRRYDK
+65 TVTANELYENRRYDV
-80 FDRNIIDI
+80 FARDIIDI
-88 EDQNAYA
+88 EDQNANA
-95 QSGFTQATNGILKGV
+95 QSILSKATNGILKGA

-124 YGSISAIG
+124 YGLAKSPFS
-132 TGRMADVWDN
+132 GRLADIWDN
-142 PIMQNLDKYNNE
+142 PVMQKLDEYNNE
-154 VDQNYLPNYYTDKE
+154 VDQNYLPNYYTNQE
-168 KNASWYSTDNWWKAN
+168 KNASWYSTDNWIRAN
-183 FIFDKLIKNAGFAV
+183 FLFDKLIKNSGFAV

-203 NIANGALRGVGGAIG
+203 NIANGALRGIGGAIG
-218 AFSTEAALAAESSQ
+218 TLSAEGAIAAESSQ
-232 AFKLFTPLLRNT
+232 AFKLFTPLLKNT
-244 ARAFSNAKNIETA
+244 ARAFSKGANEA
-257 AVLEGEISSIADLT
+257 AAAALENGISSIADLT
-271 AMDSQIAGI
+271 AVESEIANI
-280 AKTTNKLAG
+280 AKTTNRIAG

-294 RRTAIALYSSAGEAS
+294 RRTAVAAYSSAGEAS

-318 FRNNLIQQYKETHD
+318 YRNKLIEQYKKNHED
-332 GQDPTGFDLAKINTT
+332 QNPTGAALAEINAT
-347 SEEVGKTSFYG
+347 SEAVGKTSFFG
-358 NMALLS
+358 NLALLS

-373 LMGSSYAAE
+373 LLGSSYAAE
-382 RQAANSLLGKAD
+382 KQFANSLLGKAD
-394 DVLLRESKYVAA
+394 DVLLKESKYVA

-422 KVAKYAF
+422 KIGKYVF

-436 EIGQYALQVGTQN
+436 EIGQFALQVGTQN
-449 YFQKG
+449 YFNKG
-454 YDGKAAST
+454 REGKEASAW
-462 FTDGFLYGM
+462 TDGFLYGM
-471 VGKDKSGKGI
+471 YGENDKGKGV
-481 GAFNSKE
+481 GALNSKE

-498 TGGLMQTFGPNG
+498 TGGLMQSLGPNG
-510 EIARNKA
+510 EIARDKV
-517 TKSNTEKFL
+517 TKSNTERFI
-526 QDLNNAPTF
+526 QDLNNVPTF
-535 KQAFKEKLEA
+535 REAFKEKLEA

-583 IKYGRYDMIAEDIKD
+583 IKYGRYDMIADDIND

-605 NNGLSDLKEEGIA
+605 KEGLADLKEEGIA

-630 LNAFEVTAKNTEEL
+630 LNRFETTAKNTEEL
-644 YKSLNLRYAGAVMK
+644 YKSLNLRYSGAVMK
-658 DAEGKVLLSPDGKQI
+658 DAEDNVLLSPDGNQI

-683 MVYAASKIADYDLR
+683 MVYAASKIADYDIR
-697 IPKVSEK
+697 IPQVSEK
-704 LLRTGMPV
+704 LLRTGIPV

-728 AKALYNIDEQASDR
+728 AKTLYNIDEQASDR
-742 IDTDIVKQELK
+742 IDTDVVKQELK

-817 RTYKD
+817 RTYAD

-836 VLQKIAESPYATTLE
+836 VLQKIAESPYATVLE

-932 GQFYKELDP
+932 GQFYKELNP
-941 LFKLVK
+941 LFKFVQ

-967 YYAFKNIFEFAT
+967 YYAFKNIYEFAT

-1002 TWDAFVNSLK
+1002 TWNAFVNSLK

-1116 ENAQNRANAPQ
+1116 ENVQNRANAPQ

-1154 SNNEKALGL
+1154 SNNEEALGL
-1163 EGLTELQFGR
+1163 KGLTELQFGR

-1179 KVDNVDTGF
+1179 KIDNVDTGF

-1240 KTGQRVPRYRQ
+1240 KTGQRVPRYREGQ
-1251 GEKENLA
+1251 KELLA

-1283 INVSRGIPIINKGAD
+1283 INVSRGIAIINKGAD

-1328 GFISHKGKNISFKE
+1328 GFISHKGKNITFKE
-1342 KGLVVLQ
+1342 KGIVILQ

-1357 NNSVLG
+1357 NNSILG

-1408 KSSTTSP
+1408 KSSTTSA

-1424 NKRTISIGD
+1424 NKRTISIGG

-1446 EIVRQ
+1446 EMVKQ

-1457 NINSKTV
+1457 SINSKTI

-1472 EYTGEKNA
+1472 EYTGEKND

-1501 PDGRTSRSGANT
+1501 PDGRTSRSSANT

-1564 KIGEYE
+1564 KIGEYT
-1570 MNGTTSNTYQ
+1570 MDGTTSNTYQ

-1586 EFTGTVDADGNIGV
+1586 EFTGTVDADGNISV
-1600 DIAVNDTIENAATNP
+1600 DITVNDTITSAAENEGT
-1615 DILATVDSVLQT
+1615 LATVDGVLQA
-1627 IGKYDEE
+1627 IDKYNAED
-1634 ASAEQRVVTFVGDKL
+1634 SDEQRVVTFVGDKL
-1649 IAVLKEMQNTQQA
+1649 VAALKEMQNTQQA
-1662 EEAPV
+1662 EEAPAAEV
-1667 VEEEAPSAE
+1667 VEEAPEVEQE
-1676 IEDIKSTRYS
+1676 IS
-1686 GRPANQMVKFF
+1686 G
-1697 TDKANEDL
+1697 TENE
-1705 TEDDVN
+1705 
-1711 IIEKVI
+1711 
-1717 EKAKEKGWDKNKL
+1717 
-1730 SEQLNL
+1730 
-1736 MGYSFS
+1736 
-1742 SNNSGYAFTNYLED
+1742 
-1756 RLSGKT
+1756 
-1762 NIKVTSEFNFYGQLD
+1762 
-1777 KELADQQVTST
+1777 
-1788 PVEEVGEIVL
+1788 
-1798 DLETAEKRIDI
+1798 
-1809 DRRRQEELNKKSTQG
+1809 
-1824 TLKNSPLED
+1824 
-1833 ITYYENKVKDSE
+1833 
-1845 KLSDN
+1845 
-1850 ALGTMQ
+1850 
-1856 AMLAKAK
+1856 
-1863 DNVNKINAKYDAELA
+1863 
-1878 ALEGVSNI
+1878 
-1886 QRDGNKDIVKGSR
+1886 
-1899 IDEIRKIYAGNKSY
+1899 
-1913 INIKATNEEVAD
+1913 
-1925 NLKSGNIT
+1925 
-1933 AEELFSVRNNF
+1933 
-1944 GGELYNWFER
+1944 
-1954 GFIGLTGKTYEQ
+1954 
-1966 YNAGLDALPDGEQI
+1966 EQI

-2025 EKLSGIPLEV
+2025 EKLSGVPLEV

-2073 HPVYQHF
+2073 HPIWQHF
-2080 LSPDERTALE
+2080 LTPDERTALE
-2090 EEFRNRPGQFTDRA
+2090 EEFRNKPGQFTDRA

-2116 KQIEERIAD
+2116 KQVEERYAD
-2125 DFAEFK
+2125 NFGEFK

-2182 SESQKKGPPA
+2182 SEAQKKGPPA

-2247 NEKKYEKLGEV
+2247 NEKKYEQLGEV
-2258 RFNALFAQGK
+2258 RFNALFEQGK
-2268 QLLRTVGVDFNEE
+2268 QLLRTIGVDFNEE

-2300 FTVDYKKSAPY
+2300 FTVDYKKTAPY

-2334 ELPKRS
+2334 ELPKRQ

-2362 FSNTTNVGKIVN
+2362 FSNTTNIGKIVN

-2406 FKSPE
+2406 FKTPE

-2522 SEQRTK
+2522 SEQRQE
-2528 FSDAVGDIYAY
+2528 FGDAVGEIYAY

-2581 VEGNRKQVYT
+2581 VEGNKKQVYV
-2591 DNNAPSI
+2591 DNNVPSI
-2598 FENVFNDSETL
+2598 FENAFNNSDTL

-2639 RGNKFKMI
+2639 RGDRFKMI
-2647 KVSYI
+2647 KVSLI

-2667 KLTEGQRFT
+2667 KLNKGQRTT

-2698 WMMNLGNHI
+2698 WMMNLGNHV

-2712 VGGRAMDEI
+2712 VGGRAMDDI

-2739 KNRSSLKN
+2739 KNRSSLRN
-2747 IGSKAKELR
+2747 VRSKAKELR

-2778 DEATTN
+2778 DEATT
-2784 DEFKDY
+2784 DAEFEDY
-2790 IVKNIDAINEAVDKT
+2790 ISKNIDAINEAVDKT
-2805 LKDLANGT
+2805 LKDLVKDT
-2813 KEILLTSSEVVMAK
+2813 KEILFTTSEVVMAK
-2827 KKNNDAENMYTY
+2827 KKNSDAENMYTY
-2839 AGLDSN
+2839 PGLDSN
-2845 FAISEGIDK
+2845 FAVSEGIDK

-2860 QLDNMLMFVSAN
+2860 QLDNMLMFVNAN

-2891 KIKDGILDQTKRIK
+2891 KIKDGVLDETKRLK
-2905 SFLSPRGTTFD
+2905 SFYSPRATTFD

-2924 NDQNNVNGIE
+2924 NDQNNVRGIE

-2967 NEADAFSYIS
+2967 NEADALSYIS

-3022 LKATDEQILSE
+3022 LKAADEQILSE

-3080 KLYIK
+3080 KFYIK

-3095 MESGRKVGIEKTHS
+3095 FESGRKLGIEEAHS

-3118 DAPFA
+3118 DTPFA
-3123 GDTKVLVPWS
+3123 ENTKVLVPWS

-3159 TLDMFDN
+3159 TLDMFEN
-3166 GEEVVEGAREA
+3166 GEEVVEGAKEA

-3182 QALKDLDDNA
+3182 KALKDLDDNS
-3192 YTELLSKFGVED
+3192 YVELLSKFGVED

-3214 PSIIAKTLKGEMF
+3214 PSIIAKTLEGEMF
-3227 RRELSN
+3227 RRQLSN
-3233 NAKDTIQLDENG
+3233 NAKDTIQLDKNG

-3252 ASPAYKQ
+3252 SSPAYKQ

-3277 NGGGYTQAAVTGWEN
+3277 NGGGYTQSAVTGWEN

-3299 AVKDKNGYREISR
+3299 AIKDKNGYREISR

-3342 MEVLLPNWMRKSL
+3342 MEVLLPNWMKKSL

-3460 GGVYDNT
+3460 GKVYDNT
-3467 IRKNIQSIS
+3467 IKKEIERIS

-3488 LSAFEQT
+3488 LGALEQT

-3517 ISQADAQEMLPSQ
+3517 ISQADAEDMLPSQ

-3573 DAFEKLLTLPGNF
+3573 DAFEKLLTLPGNY

-3605 DDLRGNDETKIKNRI
+3605 DVMRGNDETKIKNRI
-3620 INRNYRTRLR
+3620 INRNYRTPLR
-3630 NAFLTGKRWIG
+3630 DAFLTGKRWIG

-3655 MKLVMDINA
+3655 MKLVMDIDA
-3664 VATKLTAD
+3664 VANKLTAD
-3672 ELSILGDRKIKLPHN
+3672 ELSILGDRTIKLPHN

-3699 TAVANAKGIF
+3699 TAVANTKGIF

-3783 PKNVNAIRA
+3783 PRNVNAVRA

-3892 VDKLLDSSSLGN
+3892 VDELLNSSSLGN

-3961 DFVVQTKSGINADIL
+3961 DFVVQTKSGINAEIL

-4046 ELYNNI
+4046 QLYNNI

-4089 DDADVEYFANGGMF
+4089 DDADAEYFANGGMF
-4103 QKNNWKDEQIVPTTT
+4103 QKNNWKDDQIVPTIT
-4118 PRFQFQRDAE
+4118 PRFVFQRDE
-4128 TKEEIENIIG
+4128 DFEEIENIIG

-4145 VYQYEVEGFE
+4145 VYQYETETFE

-4176 SNGANSD
+4176 GNGANSD
-4183 FVKVS
+4183 FVKVP
-4188 RVFVNNRGQNVD
+4188 RVFINNKGQNVD
-4200 LLSGKT
+4200 IITGKT

-4228 YQKVKYSNGEAV
+4228 YQKVKYSNGETV
-4240 RNFEGRYVYKLVN
+4240 RNYEGRYVYKLVN

-4277 IKIDKELSDA
+4277 IKLSQEIPNATIID
-4287 EIIEYFGGDTA
+4287 YFGGDIA
-4298 EEVVSLPT
+4298 EEVVSLPAD
-4306 EVSDRTTMQ
+4306 EIVALLSDDAFT
-4315 MQPQNVAKILNGTKT
+4315 PEEI
-4330 TTIRESV
+4330 TI
-4337 AKGGNINVGETK
+4337 
-4349 IVNFGGK
+4349 
-4356 DFNVTNRGQLT
+4356 
-4367 IDEAGGVEAM
+4367 
-4377 LNSEGLSSVN
+4377 
-4387 DFMYQQ
+4387 
-4393 SKNWANGEG
+4393 
-4402 KMYVYDIAPT
+4402 PT
-4412 EEVTETYGSFGT
+4412 
-4424 DKEAFDAYRKGFLP
+4424 
-4438 GLRELYAKRK
+4438 
-4448 EEEKEDGSSWEDLA
+4448 
-4462 NLLNRQSDLENKK
+4462 
-4475 TLTNNESNEIIDI
+4475 
-4488 YQKLRD
+4488 
-4494 VFGLEIESKEEI
+4494 EEI
-4506 QPGQQLDLFEQEDD
+4506 QPGQQLDLFEQEDE
-4520 SWKDEDNNDSCVPF
+4520 SWKEEDNNDSCIPF